1 MATAP
6 KKVLIIG
13 ASGGIGSALAEL
25 CKERGDTVS
34 TLSRRDD
41 GLDITDEDSIKVAAT
56 TIAGGLDMIVIATGV
71 LEVDGLRP
79 EKTIQSM
86 TAEKLLTQFQ
96 VNALGP
102 ALLLKHF
109 TPKLTKSRRCVT
121 MTLSARVGS
130 IGDNHLGGW
139 ISYRSA
145 KAALNQI
152 IHTTAIEL
160 DRKNPN
166 AICIAYHPGTVGTEL
181 TKKFLKNRTFVSP
194 RDAAQDLLT
203 VAGNLSPRDTGQF
216 LDWAGKKSVW

>member
-1 MATAP
+1 MAPAQ

-13 ASGGIGSALAEL
+13 ASGGIGSALVEL
-25 CKERGDTVS
+25 CTERGDHVL

-41 GLDITDEDSIKVAAT
+41 GLNIIDEDSIKAAAN

-71 LEVDGLRP
+71 LEVNGLRP

-86 TAEKLLTQFQ
+86 TAEKLMTQFQ
-96 VNALGP
+96 NNALGP

-109 TPKLTKSRRCVT
+109 TPKLTKSRRSII

-130 IGDNHLGGW
+130 IGDNRLGGW

-152 IHTTAIEL
+152 VHTTAIEL
-160 DRKNPN
+160 ERKNPT

-181 TKKFLKNRTFVSP
+181 TKKYLKNRTYVSP
-194 RDAAQDLLT
+194 RDAAQDLLN
-203 VAGNLSPRDTGQF
+203 VAGNLSPRDTGEF

>member
-1 MATAP
+1 MVAA
-6 KKVLIIG
+6 KKALIIG
-13 ASGGIGSALAEL
+13 ASGGIGSALAQL
-25 CKERGDTVS
+25 CNERGYAVS

-41 GLDITDEDSIKVAAT
+41 GLDITNEDSIKAAAET
-56 TIAGGLDMIVIATGV
+56 TAGGLDLIVIATGV

-86 TAEKLLTQFQ
+86 TAEKLITQFQ
-96 VNALGP
+96 INALGP

-109 TPKLTKSRRCVT
+109 TPKLTKTRRSVA

-139 ISYRSA
+139 ISYRTA

-160 DRKNPN
+160 GRKNPN
-166 AICIAYHPGTVGTEL
+166 AICIAYHPGTVGTDL
-181 TKKFLKNRTFVSP
+181 TKKYLKNRTFVSP
-194 RDAAQDLLT
+194 RDAAQDLLN
-203 VAGNLSPRDTGQF
+203 VADNLSPRDTGEF

>member
-1 MATAP
+1 MATAQ

-25 CKERGDTVS
+25 CIKRDYHVS

-41 GLDITDEDSIKVAAT
+41 GIDITDESSIKAAAD

-86 TAEKLLTQFQ
+86 TAEKLMTQFQ
-96 VNALGP
+96 INALGP
-102 ALLLKHF
+102 ALLLKYF
-109 TPKLTKSRRCVT
+109 TPKLTKSRRCVV

-166 AICIAYHPGTVGTEL
+166 AICIAYHPGTVGTDL
-181 TKKFLKNRTFVSP
+181 TKKYLKNRTFVAP
-194 RDAAQDLLT
+194 KDAAQDLLN
-203 VAGNLSPRDTGQF
+203 VADSLTPRDTGEF
-216 LDWAGKKSVW
+216 FDWAGKKPVW